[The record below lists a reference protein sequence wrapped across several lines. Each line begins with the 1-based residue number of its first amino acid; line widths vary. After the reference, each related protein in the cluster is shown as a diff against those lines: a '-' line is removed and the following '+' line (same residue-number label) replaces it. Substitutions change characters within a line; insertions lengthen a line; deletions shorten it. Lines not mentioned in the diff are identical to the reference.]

1 MRPVGILLSDLFD
14 EREFLYP
21 YYRVQEAGYTPIVIG
36 PEAREYKAK
45 SGFSWKAEMGAKEA
59 MGMEVAGLLIP
70 GGFAP
75 DYLRRSPEVLALVRR
90 VGEEGKP
97 IGAICHAGWVLISAG
112 LVRGRRVTGFS
123 SIRDDLE
130 NAGGLYQESGVVVDG
145 NLVTAQGPKD
155 LPGFLLAFLE
165 LLAKG

>member
-1 MRPVGILLSDLFD
+1 MKRVGILLADLFD

-21 YYRVQEAGYTPIVIG
+21 YYRVQEAAYTPVVIG
-36 PEAREYKAK
+36 PEAREYRAK
-45 SGFSWKAEMGAKEA
+45 TGFSWKAEVSAR
-59 MGMEVAGLLIP
+59 EVPELAGLLIP

-90 VGEEGKP
+90 VAEEGRP
-97 IGAICHAGWVLISAG
+97 LGAICHAGWVLISAG

-130 NAGGLYQESGVVVDG
+130 NAGGLYQEAGVVVDG

-155 LPGFLLAFLE
+155 LPGFVLAFLE